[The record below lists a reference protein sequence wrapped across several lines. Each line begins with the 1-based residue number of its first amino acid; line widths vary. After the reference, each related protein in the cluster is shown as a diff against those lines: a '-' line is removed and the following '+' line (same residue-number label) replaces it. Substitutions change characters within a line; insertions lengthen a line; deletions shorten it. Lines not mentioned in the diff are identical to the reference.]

1 MPLTAKPLAFV
12 SYSWADNQDGFV
24 EEFVE
29 KLRNELHVQ
38 SGEPAN
44 IFVDRLSLDAGD
56 NWNDRLRAALQQSE
70 FLIPFVTPS
79 YLKSENTRREL
90 EAYRGRGH
98 GLDAIFPIHYV
109 DALSAESADPL
120 AQVLRKFQ
128 WIDWRKLRFEPWD
141 SMQVRR
147 AIQQLAEAILTAH
160 RARKAETA
168 PPAAR
173 EPLVLNRLQLENFR
187 CFDELDLALSPPFRH
202 ASTLD
207 GDWTCIA
214 GINGAGKSSILQAIS
229 IALMGELAKELGGTL
244 LARMR
249 RSGMSPSERTSI
261 RLTGT
266 RGGKLQLHSIQ
277 IDNRGG
283 LHTGLEPPPIE
294 TAAAVAYGAT
304 RNLSDDAD
312 SPYKNLSAPVQSMIS
327 LFRPLSQ
334 LASAEVLLS
343 DRRRSPELVSLF
355 SHLID
360 EIFKDSLTVETQ
372 PDSPALR
379 FGVSGRDHID
389 ATDLPDGFRSSA
401 AWLADLCATWCIRRA
416 DAAASG
422 DPSEIEAIVLI
433 DEIDLHLHPTMQ
445 RELVPR
451 LRKALPKVQWIV
463 TTHSPLVLAN
473 FDANEIVALDRD
485 KEGHIRRLDRQILG
499 FSTDQIYEWLMG
511 ARPTSA
517 AMDQILEESARNV
530 TESSELAVAE
540 MMRVSPESSTE
551 DAHAQ
556 VSEFRD
562 ILRSLKR

>member
-1 MPLTAKPLAFV
+1 
-12 SYSWADNQDGFV
+12 
-24 EEFVE
+24 
-29 KLRNELHVQ
+29 
-38 SGEPAN
+38 
-44 IFVDRLSLDAGD
+44 
-56 NWNDRLRAALQQSE
+56 
-70 FLIPFVTPS
+70 
-79 YLKSENTRREL
+79 
-90 EAYRGRGH
+90 
-98 GLDAIFPIHYV
+98 
-109 DALSAESADPL
+109 
-120 AQVLRKFQ
+120 
-128 WIDWRKLRFEPWD
+128 
-141 SMQVRR
+141 
-147 AIQQLAEAILTAH
+147 
-160 RARKAETA
+160 
-168 PPAAR
+168 
-173 EPLVLNRLQLENFR
+173 
-187 CFDELDLALSPPFRH
+187 
-202 ASTLD
+202 
-207 GDWTCIA
+207 
-214 GINGAGKSSILQAIS
+214 
-229 IALMGELAKELGGTL
+229 
-244 LARMR
+244 MR

-261 RLTGT
+261 RLTAT
-266 RGGKLQLHSIQ
+266 RGGTLQFHSIQ